1 MPVVADVQSRCSR
14 VLTYGYES
22 LELSV
27 GFQQVLVD
35 SDGVQMSG
43 TELGVRLLHQR

>member
-1 MPVVADVQSRCSR
+1 MPVVADVQSRCS
-14 VLTYGYES
+14 VLTYGDES
-22 LELSV
+22 LKLSV